1 MDPVTMIL
9 AALAAGVATGAG
21 AAAAQAF
28 KDGYAGLKGLLKRR
42 FAGNAKAHETLA
54 DFEADPDTYEKPL
67 AKLLKETGAD
77 QDPQILAAAERLV
90 AAAEH
95 AGVRTKY
102 HVSVTGCGQ
111 VGAIAGDAQVTVN
124 APTRPQE
131 PGLAPVQPVGHDSW
145 SAYPRIDVDANR
157 EVRPEVVVIDEPFD
171 VVVGLAKFQDVAI
184 TQTGGMRFQVR
195 AGMEVDGPR
204 LRPELPC
211 RSKRYATHA
220 ESERCGSLSHRHGLV
235 HCAVPARPA
244 QRAEDRRPVHRW
256 RAGGRHRLA
265 HCRGRAVPEGCRE
278 RADAQHPAGCPNG
291 PGATARARSARPD
304 HFDLRVRRRS
314 HGRVRMDGVCRC
326 LGCDRAGYSAVLEA
340 RLRPAGVR
348 HRDAADRLAVAGTVR
363 RLPVPGRKGEA
374 DGSGDPGRDPG
385 GGPRGDRGPE
395 PHAGARR
402 SSC

>member
-171 VVVGLAKFQDVAI
+171 VVVGLANQDVAI

-195 AGMEVDGPR
+195 AGMEVELVLVYDPNSLVAQSDTR
-204 LRPELPC
+204 LTLKVSDADPFPTGTVSFIAQYRPDLP
-211 RSKRYATHA
+211 
-220 ESERCGSLSHRHGLV
+220 SERRIGVQYIVGGRWSASPGALSWSCCTRGMS
-235 HCAVPARPA
+235 RT
-244 QRAEDRRPVHRW
+244 RRRP
-256 RAGGRHRLA
+256 
-265 HCRGRAVPEGCRE
+265 
-278 RADAQHPAGCPNG
+278 
-291 PGATARARSARPD
+291 T
-304 HFDLRVRRRS
+304 
-314 HGRVRMDGVCRC
+314 
-326 LGCDRAGYSAVLEA
+326 
-340 RLRPAGVR
+340 
-348 HRDAADRLAVAGTVR
+348 
-363 RLPVPGRKGEA
+363 PGRM
-374 DGSGDPGRDPG
+374 P
-385 GGPRGDRGPE
+385 
-395 PHAGARR
+395 
-402 SSC
+402 